1 MSEQEKRGNQET
13 DPVQEALRRIEKKSD
28 ITLIIAI
35 LILVVGLGT
44 ATAIAPQAIAV
55 LLMAIFVLVATIVVV
70 GLFIHLVFKALR
82 GRRSEEEPK
91 EGIHSKP

>member
-35 LILVVGLGT
+35 LILVVGL
-44 ATAIAPQAIAV
+44 
-55 LLMAIFVLVATIVVV
+55 
-70 GLFIHLVFKALR
+70 FIHLVFKALR